1 MLLGYN
7 MKIASLEDVLK
18 GKVWAYSDEERRK
31 SKRQK
36 DLADIMRLIE
46 DYPQLNNLLPENI
59 LKIIKS

>member
-1 MLLGYN
+1 

-36 DLADIMRLIE
+36 DLANIMRLIE
-46 DYPQLNNLLPENI
+46 AYPQLNNLLPENI
-59 LKIIKS
+59 RKIIKS

>member
-1 MLLGYN
+1 

-36 DLADIMRLIE
+36 DLANIMRLIE
-46 DYPQLNNLLPENI
+46 AYPQLNNLLPENI
-59 LKIIKS
+59 MKIIKS